1 MLLMKLT
8 YDGEQNFIE
17 DIQELQN
24 LLKEKKISIGI
35 VESIEGNTH
44 FVKLICDD
52 NNYSEKLENI
62 LDLYMSNIL
71 YKVVIETF
79 RRQEIYEYLTDTYF
93 FLKHEELLEVE
104 ESVMG
109 VLSCKEGISDDTNVY
124 CMNRVNSIIEKIK
137 SCIEENREININGFI
152 RFRMKELVTDIE
164 MVIDKVVEKYMV
176 EKEYKEFI
184 KLLKYFV
191 EIQDSKIEELNIIIT
206 PGGAYEIKDSYGN
219 DIFKDFVSELSECKL
234 GDTINI
240 EDVII
245 SGLITNAP
253 RKVIIHKKEYCT
265 NEEFLDT
272 IVNVFGTRV
281 VICNNCTLCTTEKIK
296 I

>member
-17 DIQELQN
+17 DIQELRD

-52 NNYSEKLENI
+52 DNYSEKLESI

-79 RRQEIYEYLTDTYF
+79 RRQEIYEYITDTYF

-104 ESVMG
+104 ESVMA

-272 IVNVFGTRV
+272 IVNVFGDRV
-281 VICNNCTLCTTEKIK
+281 IICNNCTLCTTEKIK